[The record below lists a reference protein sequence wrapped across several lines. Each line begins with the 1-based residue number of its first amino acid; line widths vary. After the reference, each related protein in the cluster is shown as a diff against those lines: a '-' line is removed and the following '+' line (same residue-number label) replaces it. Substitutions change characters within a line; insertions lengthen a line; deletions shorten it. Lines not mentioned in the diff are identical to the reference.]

1 VLFSAGYSLVMQG
14 ISGSG
19 LVYTTSTFRDAG
31 SGSVTLQ
38 IEAVGTSTGS
48 DVDLVVDPGAGVTKR
63 LESLW
68 VRNASG
74 VSQTL
79 TIALRSPGP
88 TDSVLL
94 QVFLNNGDIVR
105 WGQDQ
110 ITPTVVS
117 ANGVPR
123 GIESNAI
130 SSRSLGFFKTSTA
143 AEAAGSW
150 YCTAKDPGTPGAIVV
165 GTPGLSGRAVTGSPP
180 NPEPGSLWL
189 PAPVGQWY
197 LTYGSVL
204 GSVAHANMIFD
215 LLWINS
221 GIVVTT
227 LGPQVINSVTLPAR
241 SSNGTTDGE
250 GCWIGLLFTAAA
262 TNAAAIANSTIS
274 YTNSRGTPGQT
285 ATLVAVA
292 GSQIP
297 ATPVVGT
304 IVWFSLAA
312 GDTGVRSI
320 ESISLNTSL
329 VTGSVS
335 LIIAK
340 SVVMPPTAV
349 PNNTGGAMIANATL
363 PSADP
368 GVPLWQ
374 DPAMFHAYQA
384 SATTATT
391 IAGQLVCVDRA

>member
-1 VLFSAGYSLVMQG
+1 MLFSAGYSLVLQG
-14 ISGSG
+14 ISGAG

-38 IEAVGTSTGS
+38 LEAVGTSTGT
-48 DVDLVVDPGAGVTKR
+48 DVDLVADPGVGVTKR

-68 VRNASG
+68 IRNASG

-88 TDSVLL
+88 TDNVILEIFLL
-94 QVFLNNGDIVR
+94 DGDIVR

-110 ITPTVVS
+110 VTPTVVS

-130 SSRSLGFFKTSTA
+130 SSYNLTFFKNGTA
-143 AEAAGSW
+143 AEAAASW
-150 YCTAKDPGTPGAIVV
+150 YCTAKDAGAPGAITV

-180 NPEPGSLWL
+180 TPEPGSLWL
-189 PAPVGQWY
+189 PAPIGQWY
-197 LTYGSVL
+197 LTYASVL
-204 GSVAHANMIFD
+204 GSVAHSHMIFD

-221 GIVVTT
+221 GIGVTT
-227 LGPQVINSVTLPAR
+227 LGAQVINSVTLPAR
-241 SSNGTTDGE
+241 SADGTTNGE
-250 GCWIGLLFTAAA
+250 GCLIGLLFTAAA
-262 TNAAAIANSTIS
+262 TNAAAIANTTVS
-274 YTNSRGTPGQT
+274 YTNSKGVAGQT
-285 ATLVAVA
+285 ATLVAVGGA
-292 GSQIP
+292 QIP

-304 IVWFSLAA
+304 LVWFSLAA
-312 GDTGVRSI
+312 GDTGVQSI
-320 ESISLNTSL
+320 QSISLNTSL

-340 SVVMPPTAV
+340 PIVLPQTAV
-349 PNNTGGAMIANATL
+349 PNNTGAAMIANATL

-374 DPAMFHAYQA
+374 DPAMFHCYQA

-391 IAGQLVCVDRA
+391 VAGQLVCVDRT

>member
-1 VLFSAGYSLVMQG
+1 MLFSAGYSLVMQG
-14 ISGSG
+14 VSGAG
-19 LVYTTSTFRDAG
+19 LVYTTSTYRDGG
-31 SGSVTLQ
+31 SGAVTLQ
-38 IEAVGTSTGS
+38 IEAVGTSTGA
-48 DVDLVVDPGAGVTKR
+48 DVDLVADPGVGVTKR

-79 TIALRSPGP
+79 TIAIRAPGP
-88 TDSVLL
+88 TDSVIL
-94 QVFLNNGDIVR
+94 QIFLTNGDIVR

-110 ITPTVVS
+110 PTPTVTS
-117 ANGVPR
+117 GNGVPR
-123 GIESNAI
+123 GIASNAI
-130 SSRSLGFFKTSTA
+130 TSRSLSFFKTGTA
-143 AEAAGSW
+143 AEAAASW
-150 YCTAKDPGTPGAIVV
+150 YCTAKDPGSPGAIVV

-180 NPEPGSLWL
+180 TPEPGSLWL
-189 PAPVGQWY
+189 PAPIGQWY

-204 GSVAHANMIFD
+204 GSVAHSHMIFD

-227 LGPQVINSVTLPAR
+227 LGPQAINSVTLPAR
-241 SSNGTTDGE
+241 SVNGTTDGE
-250 GCWIGLLFTAAA
+250 GCLIGLLFTAAA
-262 TNAAAIANSTIS
+262 TNAAAIASTTIS

-285 ATLVAVA
+285 ATLVAVG

-297 ATPVVGT
+297 ATPVIGT
-304 IVWFSLAA
+304 LVWFSLAA

-340 SVVMPPTAV
+340 PVVMPQTSV
-349 PNNTGGAMIANATL
+349 PNNTGAAMIANATL

-374 DPAMFHAYQA
+374 DPAMFHCYQA

-391 IAGQLVCVDRA
+391 VAGQLVAVDRA

>member
-1 VLFSAGYSLVMQG
+1 MLFSAGYSLVMQG
-14 ISGSG
+14 ISGAG
-19 LVYTTSTFRDAG
+19 LIYTTSTYRDAG

-38 IEAVGTSTGS
+38 LEAVGTSTGS
-48 DVDLVVDPGAGVTKR
+48 DVDLVVDPGVGVTKR

-68 VRNASG
+68 IRNASG

-88 TDSVLL
+88 TDSVIFEI
-94 QVFLNNGDIVR
+94 FLNNGDIVR

-123 GIESNAI
+123 GVESNAI
-130 SSRSLGFFKTSTA
+130 SSFSRGFFKTGTA

-150 YCTAKDPGTPGAIVV
+150 YCTAKDAGNPGAIVV

-180 NPEPGSLWL
+180 TPEPGSIWL
-189 PAPVGQWY
+189 PAPIGQWY

-204 GSVAHANMIFD
+204 GSVAHSHMIFD

-221 GIVVTT
+221 GIVVTDVN
-227 LGPQVINSVTLPAR
+227 PQAINSVTLPAR
-241 SSNGTTDGE
+241 SADGTTNGE
-250 GCWIGLLFTAAA
+250 GCWIGLLFTAPS
-262 TNAAAIANSTIS
+262 TNGVAIAGSTIS

-304 IVWFSLAA
+304 LVWFSLAA
-312 GDTGVRSI
+312 GDTGV
-320 ESISLNTSL
+320 ESIQSITLGTSL

-340 SVVMPPTAV
+340 PIVMPPTAV
-349 PNNTGGAMIANATL
+349 PNNTGAAMIANATL

-374 DPAMFHAYQA
+374 DPAMFHCYQA

-391 IAGQLVCVDRA
+391 VAGQLVCVDRA